1 MTPEEWDDYIRDK
14 RPEPGTFTK
23 NEHWGDRGFPYGDEA
38 NYKTRQGIIDMP
50 EDQLTHQAF
59 FRGWMDARKELG

>member
-1 MTPEEWDDYIRDK
+1 MTPEEWDIFIADK
-14 RPEPGTFTK
+14 RPEPGTYSK
-23 NEHWGDRGFPYGDEA
+23 NEDWGERGFPYGEEA
-38 NYKTRQGIIDMP
+38 NYTYRQGIIDMP